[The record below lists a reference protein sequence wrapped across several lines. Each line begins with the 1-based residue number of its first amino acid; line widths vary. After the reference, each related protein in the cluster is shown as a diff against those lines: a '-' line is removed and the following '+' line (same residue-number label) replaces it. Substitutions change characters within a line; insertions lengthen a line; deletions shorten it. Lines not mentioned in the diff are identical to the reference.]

1 MDIFNSVDMSW
12 AFQIFSGAYRDL
24 CRNTLVFGGQKAY
37 HQRKIHKGDISPE
50 AMIAKA
56 TNGLEHWTQNSEQ
69 MERWQSIGMSDREFA
84 DILKETICHK
94 KTRAADVEAKLA
106 INERRLNWLLERFN
120 EEKAELGSTM
130 WGAYNALTHYATHLP
145 MSRESNTNREMVATR
160 RNNEVRTVIDSPS
173 WRYLEEVA
181 ARKTWGASSFTDAFV
196 IIRSLPCQFGK
207 GKEND
212 EHSEPIAFNTGRHFE
227 DAIRADER
235 KRIAAKFTAAEPVGQ
250 ETLYPITGLHG
261 EPLHEVA
268 PQPVTVS
275 TKKMPPSLAK
285 VLRVLRARSYG
296 VTAATLARECD
307 TAKGAILKR
316 LSDLRQR
323 GYVIEKGRTT
333 RFRIVNYRL
342 AANQ

>member
-1 MDIFNSVDMSW
+1 MTNIPK
-12 AFQIFSGAYRDL
+12 DL
-24 CRNTLVFGGQKAY
+24 IKRLVTL
-37 HQRKIHKGDISPE
+37 
-50 AMIAKA
+50 
-56 TNGLEHWTQNSEQ
+56 
-69 MERWQSIGMSDREFA
+69 A
-84 DILKETICHK
+84 D
-94 KTRAADVEAKLA
+94 D
-106 INERRLNWLLERFN
+106 
-120 EEKAELGSTM
+120 
-130 WGAYNALTHYATHLP
+130 
-145 MSRESNTNREMVATR
+145 
-160 RNNEVRTVIDSPS
+160 
-173 WRYLEEVA
+173 
-181 ARKTWGASSFTDAFV
+181 
-196 IIRSLPCQFGK
+196 
-207 GKEND
+207 
-212 EHSEPIAFNTGRHFE
+212 FE

-268 PQPVTVS
+268 PQPVKVS

-285 VLRVLRARSYG
+285 VLRVLRARTYG

-307 TAKGAILKR
+307 TTKGAILKR

>member
-1 MDIFNSVDMSW
+1 MTNIPK
-12 AFQIFSGAYRDL
+12 DL
-24 CRNTLVFGGQKAY
+24 IKRLVTL
-37 HQRKIHKGDISPE
+37 
-50 AMIAKA
+50 
-56 TNGLEHWTQNSEQ
+56 
-69 MERWQSIGMSDREFA
+69 A
-84 DILKETICHK
+84 D
-94 KTRAADVEAKLA
+94 D
-106 INERRLNWLLERFN
+106 
-120 EEKAELGSTM
+120 
-130 WGAYNALTHYATHLP
+130 
-145 MSRESNTNREMVATR
+145 
-160 RNNEVRTVIDSPS
+160 
-173 WRYLEEVA
+173 
-181 ARKTWGASSFTDAFV
+181 
-196 IIRSLPCQFGK
+196 
-207 GKEND
+207 
-212 EHSEPIAFNTGRHFE
+212 FE

-285 VLRVLRARSYG
+285 VLRVLRARTYG

-307 TAKGAILKR
+307 TTKGAILKR

-333 RFRIVNYRL
+333 RFRIVQYRL